1 MFWAGVGC
9 VSRKTALCPCCW
21 LRLAPIVATAGVNL
35 HVVCAL
41 VIAGASDM
49 ALAGVLRRKAL
60 AGLQKRGL
68 S

>member
-9 VSRKTALCPCCW
+9 ISRKTALCPCW
-21 LRLAPIVATAGVNL
+21 LRLAPIVATAGFNL

-41 VIAGASDM
+41 GTAGASDM
-49 ALAGVLRRKAL
+49 ALAGVLRHKAL
-60 AGLQKRGL
+60 AGLQKRVL